1 MRALLSY
8 IVVVWRKGSRYVM
21 FIVDNKNKMKP
32 FFGGR
37 LMAVFYFLLK

>member
-1 MRALLSY
+1 
-8 IVVVWRKGSRYVM
+8 M

-37 LMAVFYFLLK
+37 LMAVFYFLLNIVFFVFFNIIYTNNL